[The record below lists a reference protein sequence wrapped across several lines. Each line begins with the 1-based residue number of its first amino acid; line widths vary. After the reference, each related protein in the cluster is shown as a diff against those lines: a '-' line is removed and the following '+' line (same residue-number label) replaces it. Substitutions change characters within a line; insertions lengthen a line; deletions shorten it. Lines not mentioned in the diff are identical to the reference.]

1 MSFDRFLTEDMED
14 TAINIEKVSSMD
26 VAIIG
31 ISAIMPE
38 AEDAGKFWDNLYG
51 KKNVVH
57 SMKKQR
63 EEIVKNAFDIMGAKY
78 DINTFS
84 KCAIIDNIDKFDYK
98 FFNMSKNEAIYMDPN
113 QRLFLQTAW
122 NAFEDAGYGGNVL
135 KGSDTGVYVA
145 VNSNYAAAYSTLM
158 SQSSKN
164 NFQYT
169 GSIES
174 MISGRLSFL
183 KDFHGP
189 NMIIET
195 ACSSSL
201 VCLHA
206 ACQAIRNGECR
217 MALVGGVNVC
227 MLPVQNDSVGIQA
240 SDGITRTFDVEASGT
255 GVGEGVIAFV
265 IKSYADAVQDRDSIY
280 AVIKGSAANHDG
292 HSLTA
297 TAPNPAAQEKVILK
311 AWEMADINPE
321 DISYIEAH
329 GTATHIGDPIEI
341 EGLKKAFARYTD
353 KKQFCGIGSVKS
365 NVGHLGNMAGLAGV
379 LKMVLAI
386 THKALPATLHF
397 NCPNPDYNIHDSA
410 MYIVDESCEWKVSS
424 DLRICGI
431 SSFGISGTN
440 CHMVLAEAKE
450 KYLLTEEDRARDVFC
465 LSAKNKD
472 SLQWM
477 LAQYIQFIDKGNCN
491 YHDLCYTVNTGKGV
505 YDYRAA
511 IEIDSIEKLR
521 AGLVELRDSWQKH
534 DLDATNIFCSW
545 RNTSPVCGN
554 TEDKL
559 TQMCVDYV
567 KGIPVDWTTYYCE
580 KTYKR
585 LHTPGYSFY
594 PYCCWPDSNGMS
606 AESMIYHTIW
616 EPSAPV
622 NESMKATAENNGN
635 ILVIARENSFAAALI
650 GKYRKLGYHVIPAY
664 IYTDDID
671 TGKVA
676 ASENQYI
683 KIKRFLEQIDVE
695 SIEKIIILGNVFKP
709 AVSSISELHS
719 FVHYDV
725 KYLLF
730 LASVLESSQNHSIDL
745 YLLSDAVFYI
755 TKTEKYLKPEN
766 SMLFSIGKSMNLEN
780 RYTRF
785 HCIDFDELTS
795 IDTIVCEIE
804 SKSGEAWIGY
814 RNGQRYLEKL
824 KPLEL
829 SEVHTSANRKLVE
842 HGVYIIT
849 GGRGFVG
856 GQIAKQLMQFPQI
869 TIVILSRTAAYSEKT
884 LANGAKLVQYPI
896 DVSDEQALSDILETI
911 RITYGEI
918 HGVIH
923 CAGIVRQGKTLKGR
937 YYLEEDILKAKVY
950 GTWLLSRLTHS
961 DPIDFFICCSSFIT
975 LIGGM
980 NSCEY
985 AIANSYIDAFTDFR
999 ILHGQSALTI
1009 NWGTFKESV
1018 ANVNKYNDFIFKP
1031 MNTQEAFNIWNTIF
1045 NTYRGRLFIGAFNYD
1060 IDYFSLK
1067 RYVPFLLSERMEKKV
1082 KLKNK
1087 KGEESVQRI
1096 LVDVSGRADELYSRT
1111 ELIIA
1116 NIIGNHLGID
1126 CMNIDD
1132 NFFELGVTSILA
1144 VQIEMES
1151 KKYNIPLEYK
1161 HLYSYPT
1168 LRLLSAFMK
1177 SGTVNHEADVK
1188 PIAQNQVYENNMDAG
1203 VIVLQV
1209 HPFVKFLYKD
1219 CFYNS
1224 LMSVMDYYHVDFLQ
1238 VLTAALPRYIF
1249 HQDTK
1254 LIDIDYAERE
1264 SFQEL
1269 MKKTGLVCDAKE
1281 ITKNL
1286 IENLKSYI
1294 DRGIPVILWVDSF
1307 YEPFIKDAYN
1317 QEHIHHTVVVCGYSD
1332 EKKEIYMIDHN
1343 QKNTLNY
1350 KMQKMSYEQIE
1361 LAYKENINRFGSQ
1374 YGKDAFITVEQQH
1387 KVENSIKKLK
1397 QDYLQL
1403 YRNEN
1408 QSIVEGI
1415 ANLESFING
1424 IKKLNQSDM
1433 VNNLKTN
1440 LDIIELFNKI
1450 VQSKMA
1456 EEYKISRL
1464 FEENQAIC
1472 LQIGN
1477 LRELWTKIRALI
1489 VKIIYSPNMD
1499 TSLVEETVR
1508 LLDETLRLEY
1518 DYVACLGSILPE

>member
-1 MSFDRFLTEDMED
+1 MSFDRFLRDDIED
-14 TAINIEKVSSMD
+14 TAMNIEKISSMD

-31 ISAIMPE
+31 IAAIMPE
-38 AEDAGKFWDNLYG
+38 AEDADKFWDNLYY
-51 KKNVVH
+51 KKNVVQP
-57 SMKKQR
+57 MKKQR
-63 EEIVKNAFDIMGAKY
+63 EEIVKNAFDIIGAEY
-78 DINTFS
+78 DINTFR
-84 KCAIIDNIDKFDYK
+84 KCSMIDNIDKFDYK
-98 FFNMSKNEAIYMDPN
+98 FFNMSKNEAKYMDPN

-145 VNSNYAAAYSTLM
+145 VNSNYAVAYSTLM
-158 SQSSKN
+158 NQSSKN

-206 ACQAIRNGECR
+206 ACQAIRNGECS

-227 MLPVQNDSVGIQA
+227 MLPLQNDSVGIQA
-240 SDGITRTFDVEASGT
+240 PDGITRTFDMEASGT
-255 GVGEGVIAFV
+255 GIGEGVIAFA

-280 AVIKGSAANHDG
+280 AVIKGSAVNHDG

-311 AWEMADINPE
+311 AWEMAGINPE

-365 NVGHLGNMAGLAGV
+365 NVGHLGNLAGLAGV

-386 THKALPATLHF
+386 KHKALPATMHF

-424 DLRICGI
+424 DSRICGI

-450 KYLLTEEDRARDVFC
+450 KYSLTEDDRARDVFC

-472 SLQWM
+472 SLQLM

-505 YDYRAA
+505 YDYRTA

-521 AGLVELRDSWQKH
+521 TGLVALKDSWQKH
-534 DLDATNIFCSW
+534 DLDSTNIFCSW
-545 RNTSPVCGN
+545 CNIPPVCGN

-567 KGIPVDWTTYYCE
+567 KGMPVDWTTYYRE

-594 PYCCWPDSNGMS
+594 PYCCWPDSKGKR
-606 AESMIYHTIW
+606 AESMIYHTVW
-616 EPSAPV
+616 EPSESV
-622 NESMKATAENNGN
+622 NEIMKATAENNGN
-635 ILVIARENSFAAALI
+635 ILVIARENSFAGTLI
-650 GKYRKLGYHVIPAY
+650 DKYRELGYHIIPAY
-664 IYTDDID
+664 IYTADID
-671 TGKVA
+671 TSKDIA
-676 ASENQYI
+676 TSENQYI
-683 KIKRFLEQIDVE
+683 KIKQFLEQIDIE
-695 SIEKIIILGNVFKP
+695 NIEKIIILGNVFNSV
-709 AVSSISELHS
+709 VSSISELHN
-719 FVHYDV
+719 FVNYDV

-730 LASVLESSQNHSIDL
+730 ITSVLENSRNHSIDL

-795 IDTIVCEIE
+795 IDTVICEIE
-804 SKSGEAWIGY
+804 SKSEEVWICY

-829 SEVHTSANRKLVE
+829 SEVRSSSNMELVE

-856 GQIAKQLMQFPQI
+856 GQIAKRLMQFPKI
-869 TIVILSRTAAYSEKT
+869 TIVILSRTAAYSEKV
-884 LANGAKLVQYPI
+884 LANGTKLVQYPV
-896 DVSDEQALSDILETI
+896 DVSDEQALSDILVTI

-937 YYLEEDILKAKVY
+937 NYLEEDILEAKVY
-950 GTWLLSRLTHS
+950 GTWLLSRLTNN

-985 AIANSYIDAFTDFR
+985 AIANSYVDAFTDFR
-999 ILHGQSALTI
+999 ILHDQKALTI
-1009 NWGTFKESV
+1009 NWGTFEESI

-1031 MNTQEAFNIWNTIF
+1031 MNTQKAFNIWDNIF
-1045 NTYRGRLFIGAFNYD
+1045 NTYRGRLFIGVFNYD

-1067 RYVPFLLSERMEKKV
+1067 QYIPFLLSERMEKKV
-1082 KLKNK
+1082 KLNK
-1087 KGEESVQRI
+1087 KGEGSVQKI

-1111 ELIIA
+1111 EMIIA

-1126 CMNIDD
+1126 CMSIDD

-1168 LRLLSAFMK
+1168 LRLLTSFIK
-1177 SGTVNHEADVK
+1177 SRAGNNTDADAK
-1188 PIAQNQVYENNMDAG
+1188 PIAQKQVYGE
-1203 VIVLQV
+1203 
-1209 HPFVKFLYKD
+1209 
-1219 CFYNS
+1219 
-1224 LMSVMDYYHVDFLQ
+1224 
-1238 VLTAALPRYIF
+1238 
-1249 HQDTK
+1249 
-1254 LIDIDYAERE
+1254 
-1264 SFQEL
+1264 
-1269 MKKTGLVCDAKE
+1269 
-1281 ITKNL
+1281 KN
-1286 IENLKSYI
+1286 K
-1294 DRGIPVILWVDSF
+1294 
-1307 YEPFIKDAYN
+1307 
-1317 QEHIHHTVVVCGYSD
+1317 
-1332 EKKEIYMIDHN
+1332 
-1343 QKNTLNY
+1343 
-1350 KMQKMSYEQIE
+1350 
-1361 LAYKENINRFGSQ
+1361 
-1374 YGKDAFITVEQQH
+1374 
-1387 KVENSIKKLK
+1387 
-1397 QDYLQL
+1397 
-1403 YRNEN
+1403 
-1408 QSIVEGI
+1408 
-1415 ANLESFING
+1415 
-1424 IKKLNQSDM
+1424 
-1433 VNNLKTN
+1433 
-1440 LDIIELFNKI
+1440 
-1450 VQSKMA
+1450 
-1456 EEYKISRL
+1456 
-1464 FEENQAIC
+1464 
-1472 LQIGN
+1472 
-1477 LRELWTKIRALI
+1477 
-1489 VKIIYSPNMD
+1489 
-1499 TSLVEETVR
+1499 
-1508 LLDETLRLEY
+1508 
-1518 DYVACLGSILPE
+1518 